1 MMHHLRA
8 MEATKMSQPEER
20 QTIFF
25 SMMNLVFSKNVTI
38 FA

>member
-1 MMHHLRA
+1 MIHRLQA
-8 MEATKMSQPEER
+8 MEATEMSLPEDR